1 MTKHIKEPNII
12 FTGNLISNGPP
23 IFNLSNNKLI
33 GVVGDKSK
41 YYNHGILFNFL
52 INDFINKD
60 KYENI
65 FKANNKYKYYTS
77 LKNEIN
83 IKINVDK
90 ADINNNIYF
99 LDNYEHEDNEG
110 IIHLHDSLK
119 ELNELNSELYINNQ
133 KYLYKKYFIPEKE
146 GEFNITLKFG
156 INLTDCSYM
165 FAGCNNI
172 ISINFPSFNTKAVKN
187 MKYMFYECIKMKEIN
202 LFSFNTKNVIDMS
215 FMFCYCNQLKD

>member
-1 MTKHIKEPNII
+1 MIEIKENKKKNINYLELDDELYKTDLAEIFYKQSLYCIQTNNLNDITVSYGMTKHIKEPNII
-12 FTGNLISNGPP
+12 FTGNLISNGSP

-33 GVVGDKSK
+33 GVVGDKSE

-65 FKANNKYKYYTS
+65 FKANNKYRYYTS

-110 IIHLHDSLK
+110 NIHLHDCLK
-119 ELNELNSELYINNQ
+119 ELNELY
-133 KYLYKKYFIPEKE
+133 
-146 GEFNITLKFG
+146 
-156 INLTDCSYM
+156 
-165 FAGCNNI
+165 
-172 ISINFPSFNTKAVKN
+172 
-187 MKYMFYECIKMKEIN
+187 
-202 LFSFNTKNVIDMS
+202 
-215 FMFCYCNQLKD
+215 